1 MATPS
6 LTLAERMD
14 FLGQDERELTQLI
27 SALTTSITTTAEQQ
41 ELAAIVRDKHKGIQ
55 RTIEVGHRAV
65 RRAEQM
71 GLAPRLKGLAE
82 EEDREAD
89 RQNYMDRLVAHEQH
103 AKNAQRAIRAALI
116 KSKQLLD
123 QRARDER
130 AELLKG
136 ATVETVRANEL
147 RRRRAAEGN
156 VVLNAASDVTDALRR
171 TTKLMSN
178 EVERSVANTAELEES
193 SRLVGLTLGEHQS
206 LSGLLKSSQ
215 TIITKLEQGDW
226 TDRLIMFFGLFVFL
240 AVVVYVLQGRFP
252 GFSILRWL
260 VGLVFRGAASV
271 VGPSSPSA
279 MTETS
284 LLLKT
289 VTETSAPS
297 PV

>member
-1 MATPS
+1 MAAPS

-27 SALTTSITTTAEQQ
+27 SALTTSITTAAEQQ

-55 RTIEVGHRAV
+55 RTIE
-65 RRAEQM
+65 
-71 GLAPRLKGLAE
+71 RLKGHAE

-89 RQNYMDRLVAHEQH
+89 RQNYLDRLVAHEQH

-116 KSKQLLD
+116 KSKQSLD

-271 VGPSSPSA
+271 VRPSSPSA